1 MQMEVWVYVYP
12 SLNMDDFISVE
23 RVSRRNTNY
32 SGYVLCFDNGEN
44 HARLFLAELGGK
56 HL

>member
-1 MQMEVWVYVYP
+1 MEVWVYVYP